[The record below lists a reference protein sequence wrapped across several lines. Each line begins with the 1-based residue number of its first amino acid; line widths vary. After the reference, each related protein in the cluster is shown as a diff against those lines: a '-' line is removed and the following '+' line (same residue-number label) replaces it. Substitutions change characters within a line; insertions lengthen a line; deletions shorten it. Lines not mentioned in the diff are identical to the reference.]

1 VITSSWDHVRQPVRE
16 LRRAKGASQEE
27 LGVVLGLT
35 KSSVSRIESGDRG
48 LAAQEVAQLASF
60 LGVSSD
66 RILFGEVEE
75 ELLLRADG
83 DPTPAV
89 EYARRVIDDFEYLL
103 ALGV

>member
-1 VITSSWDHVRQPVRE
+1 VRE

-60 LGVSSD
+60 LG

>member
-1 VITSSWDHVRQPVRE
+1 MMGDEVTMGQRVRE
-16 LRRAKGASQEE
+16 LRRERGASQEE
-27 LGVVLGLT
+27 LGVILGLT

-48 LAAQEVAQLASF
+48 LAAQEVALLAPF
-60 LGVSSD
+60 LGVTSD

-89 EYARRVIDDFEYLL
+89 DYARAVIDDFEYLL